1 MLSSFRHTLV
11 LLWLMVA
18 AIAIVAS
25 PSARAEDDPATV
37 TARQR
42 FQEGVRQFDAGQ
54 YAKARVSF
62 VQAYALRQHPSV
74 LLNLAQS
81 ELRTPG
87 HEAIA
92 AQHFAE
98 YLRMGSEAN
107 KRSEAEAGLAAAK
120 EKIGTVKVTSDRAG
134 AKVLVDGEQYGVTP
148 LEDPLYLK
156 PGSYTIEARFGE
168 DTRSESVAARA
179 GAEASVELA
188 FESAAEEE
196 PGAVTAPEEATAAAA
211 AAEQP
216 PKRER
221 KEAQPAKAEP
231 SEEAAPGRREKFPR
245 WFVHKPLAIVLG
257 VVALGGVGAG
267 VGLQLVAMNEH
278 DDADN
283 IEAAILYQAEA
294 DRLTVLDTGQ
304 MPCGDW
310 VSIPPVQA
318 YPGDTRYYDA
328 CTAYVEA
335 DGRGDD
341 FTFASY
347 FAFGGG
353 ALAAAGL
360 VTYYFVDTKPNRGSE
375 RANTVRVTPWLGGG
389 ATGVVVGG
397 RF

>member
-1 MLSSFRHTLV
+1 MLSSCRHTLI
-11 LLWLMVA
+11 LLWIMVA
-18 AIAIVAS
+18 AVATVTS
-25 PSARAEDDPATV
+25 PSVRAEDDPATV

-54 YAKARVSF
+54 FAKARVSF
-62 VQAYALRQHPSV
+62 LQAYALKQHPSV

-120 EKIGTVKVTSDRAG
+120 EKIGTVKVTSDRVG
-134 AKVLVDGEQYGVTP
+134 ARVLVDGEEYGVTP

-156 PGSYTIEARFGE
+156 PGSYTIEARLGE
-168 DTRSESVAARA
+168 DTRTESVAARA
-179 GAEASVELA
+179 GAETTIELA
-188 FESAAEEE
+188 FEGADDEER
-196 PGAVTAPEEATAAAA
+196 PAAAA
-211 AAEQP
+211 PEAAPAASTAAETP

-221 KEAQPAKAEP
+221 KEAQPAKEQP
-231 SEEAAPGRREKFPR
+231 EEEAERGRREKFPR
-245 WFVHKPLAIVLG
+245 WFVHKPLAVVLG

-267 VGLQLVAMNEH
+267 VGLQLVAMNER
-278 DDADN
+278 DDAEN
-283 IEAAILYQAEA
+283 IEAAILYQAEV
-294 DRLTVLDTGQ
+294 DGLTVLDTGQ

-310 VSIPPVQA
+310 KTIPPIQA

-328 CTAYVEA
+328 CSAYVEA

-341 FTFASY
+341 YTLASY

-360 VTYYFVDTKPNRGSE
+360 VTYYFVDTKPNRG
-375 RANTVRVTPWLGGG
+375 RADTVRVAPWLGGS
-389 ATGVVVGG
+389 ATGVVVSGH
-397 RF
+397 F

>member
-1 MLSSFRHTLV
+1 MLSFYRHSLK
-11 LLWLMVA
+11 LLWLMVT
-18 AIAIVAS
+18 AIAIVAA
-25 PSARAEDDPATV
+25 PPARADDDPATV

-62 VQAYALRQHPSV
+62 VQAYALKQHPSV

-98 YLRMGSEAN
+98 YLRLGSEAS

-120 EKIGTVKVTSDRAG
+120 EKIGTVEVKSDRAG
-134 AKVLVDGEQYGVTP
+134 AKVLVDGEEYGVTP
-148 LEDPLYLK
+148 LEEPLYLK
-156 PGSYTIEARFGE
+156 PGSYTVEARFG
-168 DTRSESVAARA
+168 DDSRSESVAARA
-179 GAEASVELA
+179 GAETTVDLA
-188 FESAAEEE
+188 FEGTSGDEPAGATTEKAPAEPAE
-196 PGAVTAPEEATAAAA
+196 AAA
-211 AAEQP
+211 P
-216 PKRER
+216 PRRER
-221 KEAQPAKAEP
+221 KEPAKEEP
-231 SEEAAPGRREKFPR
+231 VEAKEGREKFPH
-245 WFVHKPLAIVLG
+245 WLVHKPIAVLLG
-257 VVALGGVGAG
+257 MVALGGVGTG
-267 VGLQLVAMNEH
+267 VGLQFAAKNER
-278 DDADN
+278 DEAAN
-283 IEAAILYQAEA
+283 IEGVILAQAEA

-310 VSIPPVQA
+310 ETIPPIQA
-318 YPGDTRYYDA
+318 YEGDMRYYDA
-328 CTAYVEA
+328 CTAYVDA

-341 FTFASY
+341 LTIASY
-347 FAFGGG
+347 IAFGGG

-360 VTYYFVDTKPNRGSE
+360 VTYYFVDTNPK
-375 RANTVRVTPWLGGG
+375 RAGKRADGIRVTPWLGGG